1 MNYGLNLLLSG
12 AVAALITGLSQWLI
26 KNNAEKNLEN
36 HKQKLNIHTE
46 NLKFDLQKK
55 IHDYGLYSVKRHE
68 IYPELFKLL
77 LLADGNVHSLYGFRR
92 TLSFKE
98 FNKDDI
104 KIFMQARKV
113 SEGKQNEVLNL
124 WDEHKE
130 DAIDELEAYLRV
142 LEIQDARRSLIE
154 AKNYLLLSD
163 LFLSESVSLKSDEL
177 FRTLNTI
184 LVFIEFPSPGD
195 YIERDKLSEGIKG
208 VFADLKILMK
218 KELSDIDP

>member
-12 AVAALITGLSQWLI
+12 AVAAFITGLSQWLV

-46 NLKFDLQKK
+46 NLRFDLQKK

-77 LLADGNVHSLYGFRR
+77 LLGDGNVHSLYGFRR
-92 TLSFKE
+92 RLSFEE

-104 KIFMQARKV
+104 KIFMQARKI
-113 SEGKQNEVLNL
+113 SEGKQDEILNH
-124 WDEHKE
+124 WEEHKE
-130 DAIDELEAYLRV
+130 DAIGELESYLRV
-142 LEIQDARRSLIE
+142 LEIQDARRSLVE

-177 FRTLNTI
+177 FKTLSSL
-184 LVFIEFPSPGD
+184 LVLIEFPSPGD
-195 YIERDKLSEGIKG
+195 YRERDRLSEGIKDL
-208 VFADLKILMK
+208 FADLKILMK